1 MSDRNIQHPD
11 ITAAERTGYP
21 RRIIRTPIVE
31 CSVCGCE
38 MVLNSITREP
48 VCEYCLD
55 VIERYDGEES
65 A

>member
-1 MSDRNIQHPD
+1 MNDRDIQHPD
-11 ITAAERTGYP
+11 ITEAERTGYP

-38 MVLNSITREP
+38 MVLNSITLEP
-48 VCEYCLD
+48 VCAECLQI
-55 VIERYDGEES
+55 IEIYEGEES

>member
-11 ITAAERTGYP
+11 ITESWRTGEMWSP
-21 RRIIRTPIVE
+21 IRSSIVE
-31 CSVCGCE
+31 CSICGCE

-48 VCEYCLD
+48 VCEECLK
-55 VIERYDGEES
+55 VMEMYRGEEP